1 MRKTRISI
9 TATTSPGTSSD
20 PTPVRTSW
28 MAGESANFSWVAK
41 KKGWKNHPC
50 LPLNDV
56 AWCKLHRWTSVVA
69 PHPILVV
76 QVDPTRRSGS
86 FVGKRPPRF
95 GRRILR
101 PVGHTPATNHKIT
114 HSGEKPNKC
123 NQCDYAS
130 SRAGSLRIHLK
141 TKRSH
146 LWQSRDTRDKGLSY
160 QQLPLFVIFVKE
172 WLMWNRLIKM
182 SLPLNLFSWEQ
193 KQTSKTWPDWQFLK
207 DSHYLF

>member
-114 HSGEKPNKC
+114 QWRKAKQMQTAWLCILTGRQFEDSFENIQRPKDHT
-123 NQCDYAS
+123 CD
-130 SRAGSLRIHLK
+130 RAVTLV
-141 TKRSH
+141 
-146 LWQSRDTRDKGLSY
+146 TRDFHISSCRCLWYLWKSGLCETGLSRC
-160 QQLPLFVIFVKE
+160 LC
-172 WLMWNRLIKM
+172 
-182 SLPLNLFSWEQ
+182 
-193 KQTSKTWPDWQFLK
+193 
-207 DSHYLF
+207 H